1 MSHPTFLCVGDID
14 VDLIVTVE
22 SLPDRDGKIN
32 GCQVARTPGGMAAN
46 AATALARL
54 GADVR
59 LFGTVGTDEAGE
71 FALAEL
77 RRRGVDVSP
86 SISVA
91 GAETFGCISLITPE
105 GEKSL
110 IRLLTDAYLPSPS
123 MLTAELLAGVTHLH
137 TTFGSPMLAL
147 RVLEFGIAGKVTR
160 SLDLELAD
168 IPSDH
173 ALLRQA
179 LTGTDILFC
188 NEACRSVLDAALGA
202 PAIRFV
208 GIVVTTLGS
217 RGGRLETADMM
228 HEAAAFPTAAV
239 DTTGAGDCFAAAF
252 LFAFLQQHKSAADSL
267 VFANAAAALS
277 TRGYGAQSSLPDC
290 QAVDLLIAQ
299 NQQQGLLK
307 QVHHP

>member
-1 MSHPTFLCVGDID
+1 MSQPTFLCIGDID
-14 VDLIVTVE
+14 VDLIVTLE

-32 GCQVARTPGGMAAN
+32 GRQVARTPGGMAAN
-46 AATALARL
+46 AAAALARL

-71 FALAEL
+71 FALAAL
-77 RRRGVDVSP
+77 RRAGVDVSP

-91 GAETFGCISLITPE
+91 GAQTFGCISLITPE
-105 GEKSL
+105 GEKCL
-110 IRLLTDAYLPSPS
+110 IRLVTDAYLPSPS
-123 MLTAELLAGVTHLH
+123 MLTADLLAGASHLH
-137 TTFGSPMLAL
+137 TTFGSPLLAQRAL
-147 RVLEFGIAGKVTR
+147 DLATAAKVTR

-168 IPSDH
+168 IPSDP

-179 LTGTDILFC
+179 LTSTDILFC
-188 NEACRSVLDAALGA
+188 NGASRSVLEAALGA
-202 PAIRFV
+202 PAIGFV

-217 RGGRLETADMM
+217 RGSRLETADTI
-228 HEAAAFPTAAV
+228 HEAAAFPTAAI

-252 LFAFLQQHKSAADSL
+252 LFAFLQQDKSVVDSL
-267 VFANAAAALS
+267 TFANAAAALS

-299 NQQQGLLK
+299 EQPHVLLEQG
-307 QVHHP
+307 